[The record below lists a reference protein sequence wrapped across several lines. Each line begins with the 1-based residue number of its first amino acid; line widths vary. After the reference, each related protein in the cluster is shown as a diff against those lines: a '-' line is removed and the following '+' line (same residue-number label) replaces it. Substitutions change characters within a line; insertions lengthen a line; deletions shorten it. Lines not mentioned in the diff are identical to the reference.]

1 MEKKLIWLD
10 LEMTGLDPNAER
22 IIEIYTCVTN
32 EDLTEI
38 IEGPGMVISQ
48 SKELIDGMDDWNQEH
63 HSASGLIDE
72 VLASEIS
79 EKEAE
84 QKTLEFIKQHVGKN
98 ESPRCGNTVWHDR
111 KFLSLYM
118 PELEDYFHYRCIDVS
133 SVKELTKRWRPD
145 INIQHAQKNAAHRA
159 EADVYESINEL
170 RFYRDTIFA
179 QSS

>member
-1 MEKKLIWLD
+1 MIQKKSKNRALLAQFTVELSQD
-10 LEMTGLDPNAER
+10 GKVYLENKSVNPEVFRKA
-22 IIEIYTCVTN
+22 
-32 EDLTEI
+32 
-38 IEGPGMVISQ
+38 
-48 SKELIDGMDDWNQEH
+48 MDEWNQEH

-72 VLASEIS
+72 VLASNIS
-79 EKEAE
+79 EQEAE
-84 QKTLEFIKQHVGKN
+84 QRTLEFIKQHVGKN
-98 ESPRCGNTVWHDR
+98 ESPLCGNTVWHDR

-145 INIQHAQKNAAHRA
+145 INIQHAKKTAAHRA

>member
-1 MEKKLIWLD
+1 
-10 LEMTGLDPNAER
+10 
-22 IIEIYTCVTN
+22 
-32 EDLTEI
+32 
-38 IEGPGMVISQ
+38 MVISQ

-72 VLASEIS
+72 VLASEVS

-98 ESPRCGNTVWHDR
+98 ESPLCGNTVWHDR

>member
-1 MEKKLIWLD
+1 M
-10 LEMTGLDPNAER
+10 LER
-22 IIEIYTCVTN
+22 
-32 EDLTEI
+32 
-38 IEGPGMVISQ
+38 
-48 SKELIDGMDDWNQEH
+48 
-63 HSASGLIDE
+63 
-72 VLASEIS
+72 
-79 EKEAE
+79 
-84 QKTLEFIKQHVGKN
+84 TLEFIKQHVGKN
-98 ESPRCGNTVWHDR
+98 ESPLCGNTVWHDR

-145 INIQHAQKNAAHRA
+145 INIQHAKKTAAHRA